1 MNLNNY
7 GWNEKWA
14 GIFSSQVS
22 NKDFTPARVSAV
34 YSDRFEIITERGK
47 KEAKMSGKMIFESV
61 YAAKNPAIGDW
72 VAIEFNPNGPCI
84 IKEVLQ
90 RQSCLQRQGVF
101 GDSEAQVIGTNVD
114 KCILVQSL
122 LGDFNLARLDRY
134 VTMVWDSGSVPVIVL
149 TKADLLSEEEVL
161 EKLEQVRE
169 AFFGIDVLAISS
181 LANQGVGDLM
191 EQLEPQ
197 KTYMVMGSSGVGKST
212 LLNVLMG
219 EEVMATAD
227 VREDD
232 QMGRHTTTHR
242 QMFMLKNG
250 AIYIDTPGMRE
261 VGLFNYS
268 GLDQTFSDISELTS
282 SCKFANCTHEDEPD
296 CAVQE
301 ALESG
306 VLSQERWS
314 SYIKLKKEERIY
326 ESKQRR
332 LRKKIEKTKI
342 KKQKVHYKDFKRG
355 GDKKVQGEY

>member
-1 MNLNNY
+1 MNLLNY

-14 GIFSSQVS
+14 EIFNSQTR
-22 NKDFTPARVSAV
+22 KEDYLPARVSAV
-34 YSDRFEIITERGK
+34 YSDRFEIITEHGK

-72 VAIEFNPNGPCI
+72 VVIDFNPNGPCI
-84 IKEVLQ
+84 IKEVLP
-90 RQSCLQRQGVF
+90 RESCLQRQGVF

-114 KCILVQSL
+114 KCILVQSF

-149 TKADLLSEEEVL
+149 TKADLLSEEEVM
-161 EKLEQVRE
+161 EKLDQVKE
-169 AFFGIDVLAISS
+169 AFFGIDVFAISS
-181 LANQGVGDLM
+181 LANQGVDELIKY
-191 EQLEPQ
+191 LEPQ

-219 EEVMATAD
+219 EVVMATAE

-242 QMFMLKNG
+242 QMFTLKNG

-268 GLDQTFSDISELTS
+268 GLDQTFSDISELTN
-282 SCKFANCTHEDEPD
+282 SCKFVNCTHGDEPD
-296 CAVQE
+296 CGVQE
-301 ALESG
+301 ALKSG
-306 VLSQERWS
+306 ALSEERWS
-314 SYIKLKKEERIY
+314 SYIKLKKEERIF

-332 LRKKIEKTKI
+332 LRQKIEKTKI

-355 GDKKVQGEY
+355 GDKRVQGEY

>member
-1 MNLNNY
+1 MNLNNF

-14 GIFSSQVS
+14 EIFNSQTS
-22 NKDFTPARVSAV
+22 NKDYTPARVSAV
-34 YSDRFEIITERGK
+34 YSDRFEIITEQGK

-72 VAIEFNPNGPCI
+72 VAIEFNPSGPCI
-84 IKEVLQ
+84 IKGVLP
-90 RQSCLQRQGVF
+90 RESCLQRQGVF

-114 KCILVQSL
+114 KCLLVQSL
-122 LGDFNLARLDRY
+122 LGDFNLSRLDRY
-134 VTMVWDSGSVPVIVL
+134 VTMVWDSGAVPVIVL
-149 TKADLLSEEEVL
+149 TKADLLSEEEVA
-161 EKLEQVRE
+161 EKVEQVRE
-169 AFFGIDVLAISS
+169 AFLGIDVFAISS
-181 LANQGVGDLM
+181 LTNQGVDELLQ
-191 EQLEPQ
+191 QLESA

-212 LLNVLMG
+212 LLNALMG

-282 SCKFANCTHEDEPD
+282 SCKFVNCTHEDEPD
-296 CAVQE
+296 CAIQE
-301 ALESG
+301 AIQSG

-332 LRKKIEKTKI
+332 LRQKIEKTKI

-355 GDKKVQGEY
+355 GDKRVEGEY